1 MKKRLISIVL
11 ALLFALGCMWTV
23 EGEGAEDTWTLT
35 QYSGGGAVGMFY
47 SIVNSSDGTVILIDG
62 GYPDN
67 TDQVRS
73 VIEDNG
79 GKVDYWILTHYHPDH
94 IGAFNAL
101 YPEYKDK
108 IGTIYVTPLTWEEYE
123 PNSNPWDQ
131 PETFQLFL
139 EQTKENVIPLHRGDE
154 FEIGSLKFT
163 VFNAWDE
170 EVTCREIANNC
181 SLMFKVENTN
191 SSFLFFGD
199 VSFLSPY
206 ILEKYGAEELHADYV
221 QAGHHG
227 WQVPMEVYEAIE
239 PKEMFIDASDDLL
252 NSPDYADKHGVLIRW
267 CQEKG
272 ISFHTFGG
280 TPYSIVL
287 E

>member
-1 MKKRLISIVL
+1 MKKCLFSIVL
-11 ALLFALGCMWTV
+11 FLLLSTCIVCFA
-23 EGEGAEDTWTLT
+23 EAEDTWTLT

-47 SIVNSSDGTVILIDG
+47 SIVNSSDGAVILIDS

-67 TDQVRS
+67 AEQVKA

-123 PNSNPWDQ
+123 PNINPWDQ

-139 EQTKENVIPLHRGDE
+139 EQTKENVVPLHRDDE

-170 EVTCREIANNC
+170 EVTCSEIANNC
-181 SLMFKVENTN
+181 SLMFKVQSANT
-191 SSFLFFGD
+191 SFLFFGD

-206 ILEKYGAEELHADYV
+206 LLEKYGAEALHADYV

-227 WQVPMEVYEAIE
+227 WQVPMEVYEAIG
-239 PKEMFIDASDDLL
+239 PREMFIDASDDLL

-267 CQEKG
+267 CQERG
-272 ISFHTFGG
+272 IPIHTFGG
-280 TPYSIVL
+280 TPYTIEL
-287 E
+287 D

>member
-1 MKKRLISIVL
+1 MKKCLFSIVL
-11 ALLFALGCMWTV
+11 ALLFALECISSASA
-23 EGEGAEDTWTLT
+23 EGSWTLT

-47 SIVNSSDGTVILIDG
+47 SIVNSSDGTLILIDS
-62 GYPDN
+62 GYPEN
-67 TDQVRS
+67 ADQVRS

-101 YPEYKDK
+101 YPEYKDR

-123 PNSNPWDQ
+123 SNINPWDQ

-139 EQTKENVIPLHRGDE
+139 EQTKDAENVVPLHRDDE
-154 FEIGSLKFT
+154 FEIGSLKIT

-170 EVTCREIANNC
+170 EVTCSEIANNC
-181 SLMFKVENTN
+181 SLMFKVQSANT
-191 SSFLFFGD
+191 SFLFFGD

-206 ILEKYGAEELHADYV
+206 ILEKYGAEALHADYV

-252 NSPDYADKHGVLIRW
+252 NSEEYKDRHGVLIRW

-272 ISFHTFGG
+272 IPFHTFGG
-280 TPYSIVL
+280 TPYTIKL
-287 E
+287 D